1 LDGGYATVKASIN
14 NHILLK
20 YADLNQILQEEIDFK
35 SKLFIWSQK
44 NRLPIE
50 FEVLKEENKGV
61 QWEYL
66 ICVVINGQE
75 YGRGAGSSKKNAE
88 QEAAKETLQLI
99 GEV

>member
-1 LDGGYATVKASIN
+1 M
-14 NHILLK
+14 
-20 YADLNQILQEEIDFK
+20 
-35 SKLFIWSQK
+35 
-44 NRLPIE
+44 
-50 FEVLKEENKGV
+50 LKEENKGV

>member
-1 LDGGYATVKASIN
+1 MD
-14 NHILLK
+14 
-20 YADLNQILQEEIDFK
+20 EEDI
-35 SKLFIWSQK
+35 Q
-44 NRLPIE
+44 
-50 FEVLKEENKGV
+50 VLKEENKGV